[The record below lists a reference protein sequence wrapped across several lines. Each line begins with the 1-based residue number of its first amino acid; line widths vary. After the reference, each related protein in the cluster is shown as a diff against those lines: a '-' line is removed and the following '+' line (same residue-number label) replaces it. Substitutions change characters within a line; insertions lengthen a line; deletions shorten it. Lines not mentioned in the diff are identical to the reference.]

1 LRNALL
7 NRATRTFL
15 VALIAAVSAALPP
28 GEPGA
33 LAHGG
38 GTEIFRA
45 REGAFLIVVWVEPER
60 PVVGA
65 SHFTITPFNVETSAP
80 VNDAAINIV
89 ANDPRGAP
97 TYRVRALNAPSFR
110 QQYEANITFET
121 PGLWTLSGSVE
132 QDALGRA
139 TVEVPLRVDE
149 LALGPSLAGT
159 VAWLA
164 VIGILVGGASY
175 LWLKQR
181 RVAARR

>member
-1 LRNALL
+1 LRNTLL
-7 NRATRTFL
+7 NRATRTLL
-15 VALIAAVSAALPP
+15 VALIAAMAATLPP
-28 GEPGA
+28 GVHGA

-45 REGAFLIVVWVEPER
+45 REGAYEIVVWVQPEI

-65 SHFTITPFNVETSAP
+65 SHFTIKPFNVETSAP

-97 TYRVRALNAPSFR
+97 TYRVRALSAPSSP

-121 PGLWTLSGSVE
+121 PGLWTLSVSVE

-139 TVEVPLRVDE
+139 TVDVPLRVDE
-149 LALGPSLAGT
+149 LALGPNRAGT
-159 VAWLA
+159 VIWLA
-164 VIGILVGGASY
+164 VIGILIGGASY